1 MVRNKHEN
9 RLDYKLN
16 RFKFDG
22 RLYSQMAYTK
32 TKYLNTFF
40 KVEKKTHNTDIAL
53 KTRGHF
59 MTNMMDDIAHL
70 SQEIGPRPA
79 GTEEEQ
85 QAALYIADELQ
96 KSAGFS
102 TIVEDV
108 SCASNGNTVRAICFG
123 LAFVCALLPIV
134 FPVLSIP
141 CFIIGF
147 LAAALFACEV
157 FGKPILSRFLRS
169 GVSQNV
175 VAKYNPLS
183 ITNTNKRRKIILVT
197 HYDSARVATEYQGII
212 GRYLPIIHNVCAI
225 TLAVA
230 PIVLLIKM
238 VFFASETG
246 GFAIVLL
253 VLQII
258 CVVLLALPLASII
271 KRRFS
276 AYNDAAN
283 NDASGVAVLLDV
295 ARTVGNGL
303 ISKEEMEE
311 HAREAGVAIHGEDA
325 AYEAGVVPDG
335 VEVTYQARE
344 NRMTPEESLAAAKAA
359 IAAFT
364 GKPVADKV
372 PLSDISSKLVQHG
385 GLEDTAEEAAAAA
398 VHFAVEEED
407 SLRYKPSNIRTA
419 TPVTAPAPS
428 EKTTTVPSQIAAE
441 ENAEQPVETQESFVR
456 ETVEALQPGATGMG
470 SSYQKQVPSWARA
483 AQEKAHANKPD
494 LAREANVSRS
504 RFADAPAAH
513 MADAARQR
521 NAAPTIAERLA
532 EQNAVV
538 AAETGATQ
546 EAPIHEEPESE
557 LAKRVAALRQE
568 IDGAAAPLLK
578 KSPHEGEEDAAS
590 VKETVVREREVIAEE
605 PASVVSVASRAT
617 EGETSEDNFEEIDE
631 TFISEEPVI
640 IPVMEEDAP
649 SASSRKSSVKRKT
662 AAHRTHAKRNGIG
675 GFLNRASDMVSSA
688 ASKVTHRHE
697 DELDV
702 DQVDDGYYDEIE
714 VDGHTIAMSPIDVE
728 QFNEDK
734 PLSSSEED
742 FSNQASSQETMISSA
757 AFDEDAVYA
766 GKNTDTAQAEIDYEA
781 EPASPIMGM
790 EDMGTANTSVAQQ
803 NDDALQS
810 DRHVIVLPDVVAP
823 VGGSIESAKQRAPM
837 AVDDEKTMPQ
847 PALLSNMLP
856 RIGAD
861 QLQHQVEMEAS
872 EQRTLF
878 KTPGLELPDFNTNDF
893 ERIVVPPIDVVGSDT
908 INGSSNEDLDTTL
921 TDLYV
926 DEESFAPSSGSAG
939 NTGTFAD
946 VSTELSGEYTA
957 EDDYIE
963 DADDSVYEEGYTQT
977 GAFAGP
983 DYVEMPKSRVGRIFG
998 RFGKKKKA
1006 QDEQSVREWVDV
1018 DASYEA
1024 QSVGKERGS
1033 WESFRSDDDLDAEF
1047 IDVDYG
1053 EVNSNERGW
1062 NGGAFSL
1069 QSLRNHVSG
1078 TVQGQG
1084 VEVDDDLVNEE
1095 ASAGNQHPMKRSVPK
1110 DVKIAEEINNEMRL
1124 LRDFRHPDIDTEV
1137 WFVALGAEEALNS
1150 GMTAFLEEH
1159 QDELKGAIIVNLEG
1173 VGAGRFSFIDEE
1185 GQYRPNKVSSRIK
1198 RVLRQASEKSGVT
1211 FATNKLLSRNTS
1223 AHVAAQHGLQAV
1235 TLAGM
1240 SGNQTAFYGSA
1251 DDVLENIKPN
1261 VLEEN
1266 SKFVLELLKSM

>member
-1 MVRNKHEN
+1 
-9 RLDYKLN
+9 
-16 RFKFDG
+16 
-22 RLYSQMAYTK
+22 
-32 TKYLNTFF
+32 
-40 KVEKKTHNTDIAL
+40 
-53 KTRGHF
+53 

-123 LAFVCALLPIV
+123 LAFVCVLLPII

-141 CFIIGF
+141 CFIIGL
-147 LAAALFACEV
+147 LAAVLFACEV

-175 VAKYNPLS
+175 VAKYNPFS
-183 ITNTNKRRKIILVT
+183 ITSTNKRRKIILVT

-225 TLAVA
+225 TLVVA
-230 PIVLLIKM
+230 PLVLLIKT
-238 VFFASETG
+238 VFFASEAG

-258 CVVLLALPLASII
+258 CAVLLALPLASII
-271 KRRFS
+271 KTRFS

-283 NDASGVAVLLDV
+283 NDAAGVAVLLDV

-303 ISKEEMEE
+303 VSKEEMEE
-311 HAREAGVAIHGEDA
+311 RALEAGVEIHGEDA

-359 IAAFT
+359 IAALT

-398 VHFAVEEED
+398 VHFTAEEED
-407 SLRYKPSNIRTA
+407 SLRYKPSNVKAA
-419 TPVTAPAPS
+419 TPVSASEPS
-428 EKTTTVPSQIAAE
+428 EKITAAPSQTAAE
-441 ENAEQPVETQESFVR
+441 QNTEQPAEMQESFVR
-456 ETVEALQPGATGMG
+456 ESVEALQPGATGMG
-470 SSYQKQVPSWARA
+470 SSYQKQVPSWART

-532 EQNAVV
+532 EQNAAAAP
-538 AAETGATQ
+538 AAEAGAAQ
-546 EAPIHEEPESE
+546 EAPAYQEPESE

-578 KSPHEGEEDAAS
+578 KSQHEDAEGAAP
-590 VKETVVREREVIAEE
+590 VAETIVREREVVAEE
-605 PASVVSVASRAT
+605 PAPVVPVASRAT
-617 EGETSEDNFEEIDE
+617 EGEAPEGNFEEIDE
-631 TFISEEPVI
+631 TSVAEEPVI
-640 IPVMEEDAP
+640 IPVMEEEAP
-649 SASSRKSSVKRKT
+649 STSSRKSSVKRKT
-662 AAHRTHAKRNGIG
+662 ASHRAHTKRNGIG

-697 DELDV
+697 DEAEI
-702 DQVDDGYYDEIE
+702 DQYDDEYYDEVE
-714 VDGHTIAMSPIDVE
+714 AEGHTIAMSPIDVE
-728 QFNEDK
+728 QFNEEEAF
-734 PLSSSEED
+734 SASEEGV
-742 FSNQASSQETMISSA
+742 SNQVSLQETTISPA
-757 AFDEDAVYA
+757 LFDEDAIYA
-766 GKNTDTAQAEIDYEA
+766 EENVDTAEAEVDYESA
-781 EPASPIMGM
+781 PVSPIMGM
-790 EDMGTANTSVAQQ
+790 EDMGMASATVAQES
-803 NDDALQS
+803 DASQS

-823 VGGSIESAKQRAPM
+823 VGSSIESAKQRAPM

-861 QLQHQVEMEAS
+861 QPQRQAETQSS

-878 KTPGLELPDFNTNDF
+878 KTPGLELPDFNTSDF
-893 ERIVVPPIDVVGSDT
+893 ERVAVPPIDVVGSNAAT
-908 INGSSNEDLDTTL
+908 SSSDETLGTTL
-921 TDLYV
+921 TDLRV
-926 DEESFAPSSGSAG
+926 DEEAFAPSSGSAG

-946 VSTELSGEYTA
+946 VSTELSEEYVA
-957 EDDYIE
+957 DNDYIE

-998 RFGKKKKA
+998 RFGKKKKS

-1024 QSVGKERGS
+1024 QSVGRERGS

-1047 IDVDYG
+1047 VDVDYG
-1053 EVNSNERGW
+1053 EPNPNDRGW

-1078 TVQGQG
+1078 TAQGQD
-1084 VEVDDDLVNEE
+1084 VEADGDFVDEE
-1095 ASAGNQHPMKRSVPK
+1095 ASAGNQRPLKRSVPK
-1110 DVKIAEEINNEMRL
+1110 DVKITEEINNEMRL

-1150 GMTAFLEEH
+1150 GMKAFLEEH
-1159 QDELKGAIIVNLEG
+1159 QEELKGAIIVNLEG
-1173 VGAGRFSFIDEE
+1173 VGAGQFSFIDEE

-1198 RVLRQASEKSGVT
+1198 RVLRQASEKSGVS

-1240 SGNQTAFYGSA
+1240 TGNQTAFYGSI
-1251 DDVLENIKPN
+1251 DDVLDNIKPN

>member
-1 MVRNKHEN
+1 
-9 RLDYKLN
+9 
-16 RFKFDG
+16 
-22 RLYSQMAYTK
+22 
-32 TKYLNTFF
+32 
-40 KVEKKTHNTDIAL
+40 
-53 KTRGHF
+53 

-123 LAFVCALLPIV
+123 LAFVCVLLPII

-141 CFIIGF
+141 CFIIGL
-147 LAAALFACEV
+147 LAAVLFACEV

-175 VAKYNPLS
+175 VAEYNPLS
-183 ITNTNKRRKIILVT
+183 ITSTNKRRKIILVT

-225 TLAVA
+225 TLVVA
-230 PIVLLIKM
+230 PLVLLIKT
-238 VFFASETG
+238 VFFASEAG

-258 CVVLLALPLASII
+258 CAVLLALPLASII
-271 KRRFS
+271 KTRFS

-283 NDASGVAVLLDV
+283 NDAAGVAVLLDV

-303 ISKEEMEE
+303 VSNEEMEE
-311 HAREAGVAIHGEDA
+311 HAREAGVEIHGEDA

-359 IAAFT
+359 IAALT

-398 VHFAVEEED
+398 VHFTAEEED
-407 SLRYKPSNIRTA
+407 SLRYKPSNVKAAI
-419 TPVTAPAPS
+419 PVSASEPS
-428 EKTTTVPSQIAAE
+428 EKITAAPSQTAAE
-441 ENAEQPVETQESFVR
+441 QNTEQPTEMQESFVR
-456 ETVEALQPGATGMG
+456 ESVEALQPGATGMG

-532 EQNAVV
+532 EQNAAAAP
-538 AAETGATQ
+538 AAEAGAAQ
-546 EAPIHEEPESE
+546 EAPAYQEPESE

-578 KSPHEGEEDAAS
+578 KSQHEDAEGAAP
-590 VKETVVREREVIAEE
+590 VAETIVREREVVAEE
-605 PASVVSVASRAT
+605 PAPVVPVASRAT
-617 EGETSEDNFEEIDE
+617 EGEAPEGNFEEIDE
-631 TFISEEPVI
+631 TSVTEEPVI

-649 SASSRKSSVKRKT
+649 AAASRKSSVKRKT
-662 AAHRTHAKRNGIG
+662 ASHRAHTKRNGIG

-688 ASKVTHRHE
+688 ASKVAHRHE
-697 DELDV
+697 DEAEI
-702 DQVDDGYYDEIE
+702 DQYDDEYYDEVE
-714 VDGHTIAMSPIDVE
+714 AEGHTIAMSPIDVE
-728 QFNEDK
+728 QFNEEET
-734 PLSSSEED
+734 LSASEEGV
-742 FSNQASSQETMISSA
+742 SNQVSLQETTVSPA
-757 AFDEDAVYA
+757 LFDEDAIYA
-766 GKNTDTAQAEIDYEA
+766 EENVDAAQAEIDYETA
-781 EPASPIMGM
+781 PVSPIMGM
-790 EDMGTANTSVAQQ
+790 EDMGMASATVAQES
-803 NDDALQS
+803 DASQS

-837 AVDDEKTMPQ
+837 AADDEKTMPQ

-861 QLQHQVEMEAS
+861 QPQRQAEAQAS

-878 KTPGLELPDFNTNDF
+878 KTPGLELPDFNTSDF
-893 ERIVVPPIDVVGSDT
+893 ERVAVPPIDVVGSNAAT
-908 INGSSNEDLDTTL
+908 SSSNEALGSTL
-921 TDLYV
+921 TDLRV
-926 DEESFAPSSGSAG
+926 DEEAFAPSSGSAG

-946 VSTELSGEYTA
+946 VSTELSEEYVA
-957 EDDYIE
+957 DNDYIE

-998 RFGKKKKA
+998 RFGKKKKS

-1024 QSVGKERGS
+1024 QSVGRERGS

-1047 IDVDYG
+1047 VDVDYG
-1053 EVNSNERGW
+1053 EPNPNDRGW
-1062 NGGAFSL
+1062 SGGAFSL

-1078 TVQGQG
+1078 TAQGQD
-1084 VEVDDDLVNEE
+1084 VEADDDFVDEE
-1095 ASAGNQHPMKRSVPK
+1095 ASAGNQRPLKRSVPK
-1110 DVKIAEEINNEMRL
+1110 DVKITEEINNEMRL

-1150 GMTAFLEEH
+1150 GMKAFLEEH
-1159 QDELKGAIIVNLEG
+1159 QEELKGAIIVNLEG
-1173 VGAGRFSFIDEE
+1173 VGAGQFSFIDEE

-1198 RVLRQASEKSGVT
+1198 RVLRQASEKSGVS

-1240 SGNQTAFYGSA
+1240 TGNQTAFYGSI
-1251 DDVLENIKPN
+1251 DDVLDNIKPN

>member
-1 MVRNKHEN
+1 
-9 RLDYKLN
+9 
-16 RFKFDG
+16 
-22 RLYSQMAYTK
+22 
-32 TKYLNTFF
+32 
-40 KVEKKTHNTDIAL
+40 
-53 KTRGHF
+53 

-123 LAFVCALLPIV
+123 LAFVCVLLPII

-141 CFIIGF
+141 CFIIGL
-147 LAAALFACEV
+147 LAAVLFACEV

-183 ITNTNKRRKIILVT
+183 ITSTNKRRKIILVT

-225 TLAVA
+225 TLVVA
-230 PIVLLIKM
+230 PLVLLIKT
-238 VFFASETG
+238 VFFASEAG

-258 CVVLLALPLASII
+258 CAVLLALPLASII
-271 KRRFS
+271 KTRFS

-283 NDASGVAVLLDV
+283 NDAAGVAVLLDV

-303 ISKEEMEE
+303 VSNEEMEE
-311 HAREAGVAIHGEDA
+311 HAREAGVEIHGEDA

-359 IAAFT
+359 IAALT

-407 SLRYKPSNIRTA
+407 SLRYKPSNVKTA
-419 TPVTAPAPS
+419 ASASAPASS
-428 EKTTTVPSQIAAE
+428 EKTAAAPSQIVSE
-441 ENAEQPVETQESFVR
+441 QNTEQPAEAQESFVR
-456 ETVEALQPGATGMG
+456 ESVEALQPGATGMG

-532 EQNAVV
+532 LAEQNAAAAP
-538 AAETGATQ
+538 AAEAGAAQ
-546 EAPIHEEPESE
+546 EASAYQEPESE

-578 KSPHEGEEDAAS
+578 KSQHEDAEGAAP
-590 VKETVVREREVIAEE
+590 VAETIVREREVVAEE
-605 PASVVSVASRAT
+605 PAPVVPVASRAT
-617 EGETSEDNFEEIDE
+617 EGEAPEGNFEEIDE
-631 TFISEEPVI
+631 TSVAEEPVI
-640 IPVMEEDAP
+640 IPVMEEEAP
-649 SASSRKSSVKRKT
+649 STSSRKSSVKRKT
-662 AAHRTHAKRNGIG
+662 ASHRAHTKRNGIG

-697 DELDV
+697 DEAEI
-702 DQVDDGYYDEIE
+702 DQYDDEYYDEVE
-714 VDGHTIAMSPIDVE
+714 AEGHTIAMSPIDVE
-728 QFNEDK
+728 QFNEEEAF
-734 PLSSSEED
+734 SASEEGV
-742 FSNQASSQETMISSA
+742 SNQVSLQETTISPA
-757 AFDEDAVYA
+757 LFDEDAIYA
-766 GKNTDTAQAEIDYEA
+766 EENVDTAEAEVDYESA
-781 EPASPIMGM
+781 PVSPIMGM
-790 EDMGTANTSVAQQ
+790 EDMGMASATVAQES
-803 NDDALQS
+803 DASQS

-861 QLQHQVEMEAS
+861 QPQRQAEAQAS

-878 KTPGLELPDFNTNDF
+878 KTPGLELPDFNTSDF
-893 ERIVVPPIDVVGSDT
+893 ERVAVPPIDVVGSNAAT
-908 INGSSNEDLDTTL
+908 SSSDETLGTTL
-921 TDLYV
+921 TDLRV
-926 DEESFAPSSGSAG
+926 DEEAFAPSSGSAG

-946 VSTELSGEYTA
+946 VSTELSEEYIA

-998 RFGKKKKA
+998 RFGKKKKS

-1024 QSVGKERGS
+1024 QSVGRERGS

-1047 IDVDYG
+1047 VDVDYG
-1053 EVNSNERGW
+1053 EPNPNDRGW

-1078 TVQGQG
+1078 TAQGQD
-1084 VEVDDDLVNEE
+1084 VEADDDFVDEE
-1095 ASAGNQHPMKRSVPK
+1095 ASAGNQRPLKRSVPK
-1110 DVKIAEEINNEMRL
+1110 DVKITEEINNEMRL

-1150 GMTAFLEEH
+1150 GMKAFLEEH
-1159 QDELKGAIIVNLEG
+1159 QEELKGAIIVNLEG
-1173 VGAGRFSFIDEE
+1173 VGAGQFSFIDEE

-1198 RVLRQASEKSGVT
+1198 RVLRQASEKSGVS

-1240 SGNQTAFYGSA
+1240 TGNQTAFYGSI
-1251 DDVLENIKPN
+1251 DDVLDNIKPN

>member
-1 MVRNKHEN
+1 
-9 RLDYKLN
+9 
-16 RFKFDG
+16 
-22 RLYSQMAYTK
+22 
-32 TKYLNTFF
+32 
-40 KVEKKTHNTDIAL
+40 
-53 KTRGHF
+53 

-108 SCASNGNTVRAICFG
+108 SCASNGNTVRLICFG
-123 LAFVCALLPIV
+123 LAFVCALLPIIL
-134 FPVLSIP
+134 PVLSIP
-141 CFIIGF
+141 CFIIGL

-183 ITNTNKRRKIILVT
+183 ITSTNKRRKIILVT

-225 TLAVA
+225 ALAVA
-230 PIVLLIKM
+230 PLVLLIKT
-238 VFFASETG
+238 VFFASEAG

-271 KRRFS
+271 KTRFS

-283 NDASGVAVLLDV
+283 NDAAGVAVLLDV

-303 ISKEEMEE
+303 VSNEEMEQ
-311 HAREAGVAIHGEDA
+311 HAREAGVEIHGEDA

-359 IAAFT
+359 IAALT

-398 VHFAVEEED
+398 VHFTAEEED
-407 SLRYKPSNIRTA
+407 SLRYKPSNVKTA
-419 TPVTAPAPS
+419 ASASAPAS
-428 EKTTTVPSQIAAE
+428 LEKTAAAPSQIVSE
-441 ENAEQPVETQESFVR
+441 QNTEQPAEAQESFVR
-456 ETVEALQPGATGMG
+456 ESVEALQPGATGMG

-532 EQNAVV
+532 EQNAAAAP
-538 AAETGATQ
+538 AAEDGAVQ
-546 EAPIHEEPESE
+546 EAPAYQEPESE

-578 KSPHEGEEDAAS
+578 KSQHEDAEGAAP
-590 VKETVVREREVIAEE
+590 VEKTIVREREVVAEGLA
-605 PASVVSVASRAT
+605 PVVPVASRAT
-617 EGETSEDNFEEIDE
+617 EGEAPEGNFEEIDE
-631 TFISEEPVI
+631 TSVAEEPVI
-640 IPVMEEDAP
+640 IPVMEEEAP
-649 SASSRKSSVKRKT
+649 STSSRKSSVKRKT
-662 AAHRTHAKRNGIG
+662 ASHRAHTKRNGIG

-688 ASKVTHRHE
+688 ASKVAHRHE
-697 DELDV
+697 DEAEI
-702 DQVDDGYYDEIE
+702 DQFDDEYYDEVE
-714 VDGHTIAMSPIDVE
+714 ADGHTIAMSPIDVE
-728 QFNEDK
+728 QFNEEEVF
-734 PLSSSEED
+734 SASEEGVQD
-742 FSNQASSQETMISSA
+742 QASLQETTVSPA
-757 AFDEDAVYA
+757 LFDEDAIYA
-766 GKNTDTAQAEIDYEA
+766 DENVDTAEAEVDYETA
-781 EPASPIMGM
+781 PVSPIMGM
-790 EDMGTANTSVAQQ
+790 EDMGMASATVAQES
-803 NDDALQS
+803 DASQS

-861 QLQHQVEMEAS
+861 QPQRQAETQSS

-878 KTPGLELPDFNTNDF
+878 KTPGLELPDFNTSDF
-893 ERIVVPPIDVVGSDT
+893 ERVAVPPIDVVGSDSSAS
-908 INGSSNEDLDTTL
+908 SSNEALGSTL
-921 TDLYV
+921 TDLRV
-926 DEESFAPSSGSAG
+926 DEEAFAPSSGSAG

-946 VSTELSGEYTA
+946 VSTELSEEYVA
-957 EDDYIE
+957 DNDYIE

-998 RFGKKKKA
+998 RFGKKKKS

-1024 QSVGKERGS
+1024 QSVGRERGS

-1047 IDVDYG
+1047 VDVDYG
-1053 EVNSNERGW
+1053 EPNPNDRGW

-1078 TVQGQG
+1078 TAQGQD
-1084 VEVDDDLVNEE
+1084 VEADDDFVDEE
-1095 ASAGNQHPMKRSVPK
+1095 ASAGNQRPLKRSVPK
-1110 DVKIAEEINNEMRL
+1110 DVKITEEINNEMRL

-1150 GMTAFLEEH
+1150 GMKAFLEEH
-1159 QDELKGAIIVNLEG
+1159 QEELKGAIIVNLEG
-1173 VGAGRFSFIDEE
+1173 VGAGQFSFIDEE

-1198 RVLRQASEKSGVT
+1198 RVLRQASEKSGVS

-1240 SGNQTAFYGSA
+1240 TGNQTAFYGSI
-1251 DDVLENIKPN
+1251 DDVLDNIKPN

>member
-1 MVRNKHEN
+1 
-9 RLDYKLN
+9 
-16 RFKFDG
+16 
-22 RLYSQMAYTK
+22 
-32 TKYLNTFF
+32 
-40 KVEKKTHNTDIAL
+40 
-53 KTRGHF
+53 

-108 SCASNGNTVRAICFG
+108 SCASNGNPVRAICFG
-123 LAFVCALLPIV
+123 LAFVCVLLPII

-141 CFIIGF
+141 CFIIGL
-147 LAAALFACEV
+147 LAAVLFACEV

-183 ITNTNKRRKIILVT
+183 ITSTNKRRKIILVT

-225 TLAVA
+225 TLVVA
-230 PIVLLIKM
+230 PLVLLIKT
-238 VFFASETG
+238 VFFASEAG

-258 CVVLLALPLASII
+258 CAVLLALPLASII
-271 KRRFS
+271 KTRFS

-283 NDASGVAVLLDV
+283 NDAAGVAVLLDV

-303 ISKEEMEE
+303 VSNEEMEE
-311 HAREAGVAIHGEDA
+311 HAREAGVEIHGEDA

-359 IAAFT
+359 IAALT

-407 SLRYKPSNIRTA
+407 SLRYKPSNVKTA
-419 TPVTAPAPS
+419 ASASAPASS
-428 EKTTTVPSQIAAE
+428 EKTAAAPSQIVSE
-441 ENAEQPVETQESFVR
+441 QNTEQPAEAQESFVR
-456 ETVEALQPGATGMG
+456 ESVEALQPGATGMG

-532 EQNAVV
+532 LAEQNAAAAP
-538 AAETGATQ
+538 AAEAGAAQ
-546 EAPIHEEPESE
+546 EASAYQEPESE

-578 KSPHEGEEDAAS
+578 KSQHEDAEGAAP
-590 VKETVVREREVIAEE
+590 VAETIVREREVVAEE
-605 PASVVSVASRAT
+605 PAPVVPVASRAT
-617 EGETSEDNFEEIDE
+617 EGEAPEGNFEEIDE
-631 TFISEEPVI
+631 TSVAEEPVI
-640 IPVMEEDAP
+640 IPVMEEEAP
-649 SASSRKSSVKRKT
+649 STSSRKSSVKRKT
-662 AAHRTHAKRNGIG
+662 ASHRAHTKRNGIG

-697 DELDV
+697 DEAEI
-702 DQVDDGYYDEIE
+702 DQYDDEYYDEVE
-714 VDGHTIAMSPIDVE
+714 AEGHTIAMSPIDVE
-728 QFNEDK
+728 QFNEEEAF
-734 PLSSSEED
+734 SASEEGV
-742 FSNQASSQETMISSA
+742 SNQVSLQETTISPA
-757 AFDEDAVYA
+757 LFDEDAIYA
-766 GKNTDTAQAEIDYEA
+766 EENVDTAEAEVDYESA
-781 EPASPIMGM
+781 PVSPIMGM
-790 EDMGTANTSVAQQ
+790 EDMGMASATVAQES
-803 NDDALQS
+803 DASQS

-861 QLQHQVEMEAS
+861 QPQRQAEAQAS

-878 KTPGLELPDFNTNDF
+878 KTPGLELPDFNTSDF
-893 ERIVVPPIDVVGSDT
+893 ERVAVPPIDVVGSNAAT
-908 INGSSNEDLDTTL
+908 SSSDETLGTTL
-921 TDLYV
+921 TDLRV
-926 DEESFAPSSGSAG
+926 DEEAFAPSSGSAG

-946 VSTELSGEYTA
+946 VSTELSEEYIA

-998 RFGKKKKA
+998 RFGKKKKS

-1024 QSVGKERGS
+1024 QSVGRERGS

-1047 IDVDYG
+1047 VDVDYG
-1053 EVNSNERGW
+1053 EPNPNDRGW

-1078 TVQGQG
+1078 TAQGQD
-1084 VEVDDDLVNEE
+1084 VEADDDFVDEE
-1095 ASAGNQHPMKRSVPK
+1095 ASAGNQRPLKRSVPK
-1110 DVKIAEEINNEMRL
+1110 DVKITEEINNEMRL

-1150 GMTAFLEEH
+1150 GMKAFLEEH
-1159 QDELKGAIIVNLEG
+1159 QEELKGAIIVNLEG
-1173 VGAGRFSFIDEE
+1173 VGAGQFSFIDEE

-1198 RVLRQASEKSGVT
+1198 RVLRQASEKSGVS

-1240 SGNQTAFYGSA
+1240 TGNQTAFYGSI
-1251 DDVLENIKPN
+1251 DDVLDNIKPN

>member
-1 MVRNKHEN
+1 
-9 RLDYKLN
+9 
-16 RFKFDG
+16 
-22 RLYSQMAYTK
+22 
-32 TKYLNTFF
+32 
-40 KVEKKTHNTDIAL
+40 
-53 KTRGHF
+53 

-123 LAFVCALLPIV
+123 LAFVCALLPII

-141 CFIIGF
+141 CFIIGL

-157 FGKPILSRFLRS
+157 FGKPVLSRFLRS

-230 PIVLLIKM
+230 PLVLLIKT
-238 VFFASETG
+238 VFFASEAG

-271 KRRFS
+271 KTRFS

-283 NDASGVAVLLDV
+283 NDAAGVAVLLDV

-303 ISKEEMEE
+303 VSNEEMEQ
-311 HAREAGVAIHGEDA
+311 HAREAGVEIHGEDA

-359 IAAFT
+359 IAALT

-398 VHFAVEEED
+398 VHFTAEEED
-407 SLRYKPSNIRTA
+407 SLRYTPGNAKAA
-419 TPVTAPAPS
+419 TPVSTSESS
-428 EKTTTVPSQIAAE
+428 EKTAATPSQTAVEQNTEQLAE
-441 ENAEQPVETQESFVR
+441 MQESFVR
-456 ETVEALQPGATGMG
+456 ESVEALQPGATGMG

-532 EQNAVV
+532 EQNAATATV
-538 AAETGATQ
+538 AEAGAAQAGAAQ
-546 EAPIHEEPESE
+546 EAPAYQEPESE

-578 KSPHEGEEDAAS
+578 KSQHEDAEGAAP
-590 VKETVVREREVIAEE
+590 VEKTIVREREVVAEE
-605 PASVVSVASRAT
+605 PAPVVSVASRVT
-617 EGETSEDNFEEIDE
+617 EGEVPEGNFEEIDE
-631 TFISEEPVI
+631 TFVTEEPVI
-640 IPVMEEDAP
+640 IPVMEEEAP

-662 AAHRTHAKRNGIG
+662 ASHRAHTKRNGIG

-697 DELDV
+697 DEAEI
-702 DQVDDGYYDEIE
+702 DQFDDEYYDEVE
-714 VDGHTIAMSPIDVE
+714 AEGHTIAMSPIDVE
-728 QFNEDK
+728 QFNEEETF
-734 PLSSSEED
+734 SASEEGI
-742 FSNQASSQETMISSA
+742 SSQVSLQETTVSPA
-757 AFDEDAVYA
+757 LFDEDAVYA
-766 GKNTDTAQAEIDYEA
+766 EENVDTAEAEIDYETA
-781 EPASPIMGM
+781 PVSPIMGM
-790 EDMGTANTSVAQQ
+790 EGMGTASTSVAQES
-803 NDDALQS
+803 NDASQS

-861 QLQHQVEMEAS
+861 QPQRQAEAQAS

-878 KTPGLELPDFNTNDF
+878 KTPGLELPDFNTSDF
-893 ERIVVPPIDVVGSDT
+893 ERITVPPIDVIGSNAAT
-908 INGSSNEDLDTTL
+908 SSSNETLGTTL

-926 DEESFAPSSGSAG
+926 DEESFVPSSGSAG

-946 VSTELSGEYTA
+946 VSTELSEEYIA

-998 RFGKKKKA
+998 RFGKKKKS
-1006 QDEQSVREWVDV
+1006 QDEQSVREWVNV

-1024 QSVGKERGS
+1024 QSVGRERGS

-1053 EVNSNERGW
+1053 EPNPNDRGW

-1078 TVQGQG
+1078 TAQGQD
-1084 VEVDDDLVNEE
+1084 VEADGDFVDEE
-1095 ASAGNQHPMKRSVPK
+1095 ASAGNQRPLKRSVPK
-1110 DVKIAEEINNEMRL
+1110 DVKITEEINNEMRL

-1150 GMTAFLEEH
+1150 GMTAFLEEY
-1159 QDELKGAIIVNLEG
+1159 QEELKGAIIVNLEG
-1173 VGAGRFSFIDEE
+1173 VGAGQFSFIEEE

-1198 RVLRQASEKSGVT
+1198 RVLRQASEKSGVS
-1211 FATNKLLSRNTS
+1211 FVTNKLLSRNTS

-1240 SGNQTAFYGSA
+1240 SGNQTAFYGSI
-1251 DDVLENIKPN
+1251 DDVLENIKPS

>member
-1 MVRNKHEN
+1 
-9 RLDYKLN
+9 
-16 RFKFDG
+16 
-22 RLYSQMAYTK
+22 
-32 TKYLNTFF
+32 
-40 KVEKKTHNTDIAL
+40 
-53 KTRGHF
+53 

-123 LAFVCALLPIV
+123 LAFVCALLPII

-141 CFIIGF
+141 CFIIGL

-157 FGKPILSRFLRS
+157 FGKPVLSRFLRS
-169 GVSQNV
+169 DVSQNV

-230 PIVLLIKM
+230 PLVLLIKTA
-238 VFFASETG
+238 FFASEAG

-271 KRRFS
+271 KTRFS

-283 NDASGVAVLLDV
+283 NDAAGVAVLLDV

-303 ISKEEMEE
+303 VSNEEMEQ
-311 HAREAGVAIHGEDA
+311 HAREAGVEIHGEDA

-359 IAAFT
+359 IAALT

-398 VHFAVEEED
+398 VHFTAEEED
-407 SLRYKPSNIRTA
+407 SLRYTPGNAKAA
-419 TPVTAPAPS
+419 TPVSTSESS
-428 EKTTTVPSQIAAE
+428 EKTAATPSQTAVE
-441 ENAEQPVETQESFVR
+441 QNTEQPAEMQESFVR
-456 ETVEALQPGATGMG
+456 ESVEALQPGATGMG

-532 EQNAVV
+532 EQNAATATV
-538 AAETGATQ
+538 AEAGAAQAGAAQ
-546 EAPIHEEPESE
+546 EAPAYQEPESE

-578 KSPHEGEEDAAS
+578 KSQHEDAEGAAP
-590 VKETVVREREVIAEE
+590 VEKTIVREREVVAEE
-605 PASVVSVASRAT
+605 PAPVVSVASRVT
-617 EGETSEDNFEEIDE
+617 EGEVPEGNFEEIDE
-631 TFISEEPVI
+631 TFVTEEPVI
-640 IPVMEEDAP
+640 IPVMEEEAP

-662 AAHRTHAKRNGIG
+662 ASHRAHTKRNGIG

-697 DELDV
+697 DE
-702 DQVDDGYYDEIE
+702 
-714 VDGHTIAMSPIDVE
+714 
-728 QFNEDK
+728 
-734 PLSSSEED
+734 
-742 FSNQASSQETMISSA
+742 
-757 AFDEDAVYA
+757 
-766 GKNTDTAQAEIDYEA
+766 AEIDYETA
-781 EPASPIMGM
+781 PVSPIMGM
-790 EDMGTANTSVAQQ
+790 EGMGTASTSVAQES
-803 NDDALQS
+803 NDASQS

-861 QLQHQVEMEAS
+861 QPQRQAEAQAS

-878 KTPGLELPDFNTNDF
+878 KTPGLELPDFNTSDF
-893 ERIVVPPIDVVGSDT
+893 ERITVPPIDVIGSNAAT
-908 INGSSNEDLDTTL
+908 SSSNETLGTTL

-926 DEESFAPSSGSAG
+926 DEESFVPSSGSAG

-946 VSTELSGEYTA
+946 VSTELSEEYIA

-998 RFGKKKKA
+998 RFGKKKKS
-1006 QDEQSVREWVDV
+1006 QDEQSVREWVNV

-1024 QSVGKERGS
+1024 QSVGRERGS

-1053 EVNSNERGW
+1053 EPNPNDRGW

-1078 TVQGQG
+1078 TAQGQD
-1084 VEVDDDLVNEE
+1084 VEADGDFVDEE
-1095 ASAGNQHPMKRSVPK
+1095 ASAGNQRPLKRSVPK
-1110 DVKIAEEINNEMRL
+1110 DVKITEEINNEMRL

-1159 QDELKGAIIVNLEG
+1159 QEELKGAIIVNLEG
-1173 VGAGRFSFIDEE
+1173 VGAGQFSFIEEE

-1198 RVLRQASEKSGVT
+1198 RVLRQASEKSGVS
-1211 FATNKLLSRNTS
+1211 FVTNKLLSRNTS

-1240 SGNQTAFYGSA
+1240 SGNQTAFYGSI
-1251 DDVLENIKPN
+1251 DDVLENIKPS

>member
-1 MVRNKHEN
+1 
-9 RLDYKLN
+9 
-16 RFKFDG
+16 
-22 RLYSQMAYTK
+22 
-32 TKYLNTFF
+32 
-40 KVEKKTHNTDIAL
+40 
-53 KTRGHF
+53 

-123 LAFVCALLPIV
+123 LAFVCVLLPII

-141 CFIIGF
+141 CFIIGL
-147 LAAALFACEV
+147 LAAVLFACEV

-183 ITNTNKRRKIILVT
+183 ITSTNKRRKIILVT

-225 TLAVA
+225 TLVVA
-230 PIVLLIKM
+230 PLVLLIKT
-238 VFFASETG
+238 VFFASEAG

-258 CVVLLALPLASII
+258 CAVLLALPLASII
-271 KRRFS
+271 KTRFS

-283 NDASGVAVLLDV
+283 NDAAGVAVLLDV

-303 ISKEEMEE
+303 VSNEEMEE
-311 HAREAGVAIHGEDA
+311 HAREAGVEIHGEDA

-359 IAAFT
+359 IAALT

-398 VHFAVEEED
+398 VHFTAEEED
-407 SLRYKPSNIRTA
+407 SLRYKPSNVKAA
-419 TPVTAPAPS
+419 TPVSASEHSEKITAAPS
-428 EKTTTVPSQIAAE
+428 QTAAE
-441 ENAEQPVETQESFVR
+441 QNTEQPAEMQESFVR
-456 ETVEALQPGATGMG
+456 ESVEALQPGATGMG

-532 EQNAVV
+532 EQNAAAAP
-538 AAETGATQ
+538 AAEAGAAQ
-546 EAPIHEEPESE
+546 EAPAYQEPESE

-578 KSPHEGEEDAAS
+578 KSQHEDAEGAAP
-590 VKETVVREREVIAEE
+590 VAETIVREREVVAEE
-605 PASVVSVASRAT
+605 PAPVVPVASRAT
-617 EGETSEDNFEEIDE
+617 EAETSADNFEEIDE
-631 TFISEEPVI
+631 AFISEEPVI

-649 SASSRKSSVKRKT
+649 AASSRKSSVKRKT
-662 AAHRTHAKRNGIG
+662 ASHRAHTKRNGIG

-697 DELDV
+697 DEAEI
-702 DQVDDGYYDEIE
+702 DQYDDEYYDEVE
-714 VDGHTIAMSPIDVE
+714 AEGHTIAMSPIDVE
-728 QFNEDK
+728 QFNEEET
-734 PLSSSEED
+734 LSASEEGV
-742 FSNQASSQETMISSA
+742 SNQVSLQETTVSPA
-757 AFDEDAVYA
+757 LFDEDVIYA
-766 GKNTDTAQAEIDYEA
+766 EENVDTAEAEVDYETA
-781 EPASPIMGM
+781 PVSPIMGM
-790 EDMGTANTSVAQQ
+790 EDMGTASTPVAQES
-803 NDDALQS
+803 DDASQS

-823 VGGSIESAKQRAPM
+823 VEGSIESAKQRAPM

-861 QLQHQVEMEAS
+861 QPQRQAETQSS

-878 KTPGLELPDFNTNDF
+878 KTPGLELPDFNTSDF
-893 ERIVVPPIDVVGSDT
+893 ERVAVPPIDVVGSDSSAS
-908 INGSSNEDLDTTL
+908 SSNEALGSTL
-921 TDLYV
+921 TDLRV
-926 DEESFAPSSGSAG
+926 DEEAFAPSSGSAG

-946 VSTELSGEYTA
+946 VSTELSEEYVA
-957 EDDYIE
+957 DNDYIE

-998 RFGKKKKA
+998 RFGKKKKS

-1024 QSVGKERGS
+1024 QSVGRERGS

-1047 IDVDYG
+1047 VDVDYG
-1053 EVNSNERGW
+1053 EPNPNDRGW

-1078 TVQGQG
+1078 TAQGQD
-1084 VEVDDDLVNEE
+1084 VEADGDFVDED
-1095 ASAGNQHPMKRSVPK
+1095 ASAGNQRPLKRSVPK
-1110 DVKIAEEINNEMRL
+1110 DVKITEEINNEMRL

-1150 GMTAFLEEH
+1150 GMKAFLEEH
-1159 QDELKGAIIVNLEG
+1159 QEELKGAIIVNLEG
-1173 VGAGRFSFIDEE
+1173 VGAGQFSFIDEE

-1198 RVLRQASEKSGVT
+1198 RVLRQASEKSGVS

-1240 SGNQTAFYGSA
+1240 TGNQTAFYGSI
-1251 DDVLENIKPN
+1251 DDVLDNIKPN

-1266 SKFVLELLKSM
+1266 SKFVLELLKSMKQMPK

>member
-1 MVRNKHEN
+1 
-9 RLDYKLN
+9 
-16 RFKFDG
+16 
-22 RLYSQMAYTK
+22 
-32 TKYLNTFF
+32 
-40 KVEKKTHNTDIAL
+40 
-53 KTRGHF
+53 

-108 SCASNGNTVRAICFG
+108 SCASNGNTVRLICFG
-123 LAFVCALLPIV
+123 LAFVCALLPIIL
-134 FPVLSIP
+134 PVLAIP
-141 CFIIGF
+141 CFIIGL
-147 LAAALFACEV
+147 LAAVLFACEV
-157 FGKPILSRFLRS
+157 FGKPVLSRFLRG

-183 ITNTNKRRKIILVT
+183 ITSTNKRRKIILVT
-197 HYDSARVATEYQGII
+197 HYDSARVAMEYQGII

-230 PIVLLIKM
+230 PLVLLVKT
-238 VFFASETG
+238 VFFASEAG

-258 CVVLLALPLASII
+258 CVVILALPLASII
-271 KRRFS
+271 KMRFS

-283 NDASGVAVLLDV
+283 NDAAGVAVLLDV

-303 ISKEEMEE
+303 VSKEEMEE
-311 HAREAGVAIHGEDA
+311 RAREAGVEIHGEDA

-359 IAAFT
+359 IAALT

-398 VHFAVEEED
+398 VHFEVEEED
-407 SLRYKPSNIRTA
+407 SPRYKPSNIKTA
-419 TPVTAPAPS
+419 TPVSASS
-428 EKTTTVPSQIAAE
+428 EKTAAASSQAV
-441 ENAEQPVETQESFVR
+441 AEQSTEQPTETQESFVR
-456 ETVEALQPGATGMG
+456 ESVEALQPGATGMG
-470 SSYQKQVPSWARA
+470 SSYQKQVPSWART

-513 MADAARQR
+513 IVDAARQR

-532 EQNAVV
+532 EQNAATAT
-538 AAETGATQ
+538 AAETGVSQ
-546 EAPIHEEPESE
+546 EAPTHQEPESK

-578 KSPHEGEEDAAS
+578 KSQHEGEEGAAS
-590 VKETVVREREVIAEE
+590 VEETIVREREAIAEE
-605 PASVVSVASRAT
+605 SAPVVSVASRAT
-617 EGETSEDNFEEIDE
+617 VSETPEDSFEEIDE
-631 TFISEEPVI
+631 TIVSDEPVI
-640 IPVMEEDAP
+640 IPVMEEET
-649 SASSRKSSVKRKT
+649 STTSSRKSSVKRKT
-662 AAHRTHAKRNGIG
+662 AAHRAHTKRNGIG

-697 DELDV
+697 DESEI
-702 DQVDDGYYDEIE
+702 DQFDGEYYDEAE
-714 VDGHTIAMSPIDVE
+714 AEGHTIAMSPIDVE
-728 QFNEDK
+728 QFNEEETF
-734 PLSSSEED
+734 SASEEGV
-742 FSNQASSQETMISSA
+742 SNQVSLQETTVSPA
-757 AFDEDAVYA
+757 VFDEDAIYA
-766 GKNTDTAQAEIDYEA
+766 DANTDTASAEIDYETV
-781 EPASPIMGM
+781 PVSPIMGM
-790 EDMGTANTSVAQQ
+790 EDMGTANTSVAQER
-803 NDDALQS
+803 DDASQS

-861 QLQHQVEMEAS
+861 QPQQQAEMQVS

-893 ERIVVPPIDVVGSDT
+893 ERIVVPPIDTVGSDAT
-908 INGSSNEDLDTTL
+908 TSSSNEALGTTL

-926 DEESFAPSSGSAG
+926 DEEAFAPSSGSAG

-946 VSTELSGEYTA
+946 VSTELSEEYIA

-998 RFGKKKKA
+998 RFGKKKKS

-1024 QSVGKERGS
+1024 QSVGRERGS

-1053 EVNSNERGW
+1053 ESNSNDRGW

-1078 TVQGQG
+1078 TAQGQE
-1084 VEVDDDLVNEE
+1084 VEVSSDFMEEE
-1095 ASAGNQHPMKRSVPK
+1095 ASAGNQRPLKRSVPK
-1110 DVKIAEEINNEMRL
+1110 DVKITEEINNEMRL

-1159 QDELKGAIIVNLEG
+1159 QEELKGAIIVNLEG
-1173 VGAGRFSFIDEE
+1173 VGAGQFSFIDEE

-1198 RVLRQASEKSGVT
+1198 RVLRQASEKSGVS

-1240 SGNQTAFYGSA
+1240 NGNQTAFYGSI

>member
-1 MVRNKHEN
+1 
-9 RLDYKLN
+9 
-16 RFKFDG
+16 
-22 RLYSQMAYTK
+22 
-32 TKYLNTFF
+32 
-40 KVEKKTHNTDIAL
+40 
-53 KTRGHF
+53 

-102 TIVEDV
+102 TVVEDV
-108 SCASNGNTVRAICFG
+108 SCASNGSTVRAICFG
-123 LAFVCALLPIV
+123 LAFVCALLPII
-134 FPVLSIP
+134 FSVLSIP
-141 CFIIGF
+141 CFIIGL
-147 LAAALFACEV
+147 LAAVLFACEV

-197 HYDSARVATEYQGII
+197 HYDSARVASEYQGII

-238 VFFASETG
+238 VLFASETG

-258 CVVLLALPLASII
+258 CVVILALPLVSII
-271 KRRFS
+271 KTRFS

-303 ISKEEMEE
+303 VSKEEMEE
-311 HAREAGVAIHGEDA
+311 HAREAGVEIHGEDA

-398 VHFAVEEED
+398 VHFAVEED
-407 SLRYKPSNIRTA
+407 SLRYKPSNAKAT
-419 TPVTAPAPS
+419 TPVSAPVSSEKPTAPTQVTAS
-428 EKTTTVPSQIAAE
+428 ENV
-441 ENAEQPVETQESFVR
+441 EQPAETQESFVR

-532 EQNAVV
+532 EQNAATAT
-538 AAETGATQ
+538 AAETGVVQ
-546 EAPIHEEPESE
+546 EAPANEEPESE

-578 KSPHEGEEDAAS
+578 KPQHEEEEGTAS
-590 VKETVVREREVIAEE
+590 VEETIVREREIIAEE
-605 PASVVSVASRAT
+605 PAPVVSVASRAT
-617 EGETSEDNFEEIDE
+617 ESGTSEDTFEEIDE
-631 TFISEEPVI
+631 TFTSEDPVI
-640 IPVMEEDAP
+640 IPVMEEEA
-649 SASSRKSSVKRKT
+649 SSTSSRKSSVKRKT

-702 DQVDDGYYDEIE
+702 DQADEYYDEIE
-714 VDGHTIAMSPIDVE
+714 ADGHTIAMSPIDVE
-728 QFNEDK
+728 QFNEEE
-734 PLSSSEED
+734 PLSASEED
-742 FSNQASSQETMISSA
+742 FSNQASLQENVVSSA
-757 AFDEDAVYA
+757 AFDEDAIYA
-766 GKNTDTAQAEIDYEA
+766 DNNTDTVQAEIDYEA
-781 EPASPIMGM
+781 EPVSPIMGM
-790 EDMGTANTSVAQQ
+790 EDMGTASTSVAQES
-803 NDDALQS
+803 DDALQS

-861 QLQHQVEMEAS
+861 QPQYQAEVQAG

-893 ERIVVPPIDVVGSDT
+893 ERIVVPPIDVVGNDATNS
-908 INGSSNEDLDTTL
+908 SSNKELGTTL

-926 DEESFAPSSGSAG
+926 DEEAFAPSSGSAG

-946 VSTELSGEYTA
+946 VSTELSEEYIA

-1024 QSVGKERGS
+1024 QSVGRERGS

-1047 IDVDYG
+1047 VDVDYG
-1053 EVNSNERGW
+1053 EANSNERGW

-1078 TVQGQG
+1078 TAQAQD
-1084 VEVDDDLVNEE
+1084 VEADDDLVDEE
-1095 ASAGNQHPMKRSVPK
+1095 ASAGNQRPMKRSVPK
-1110 DVKIAEEINNEMRL
+1110 DVKITEEINNEMRL

-1150 GMTAFLEEH
+1150 GMKAFLEEH

-1173 VGAGRFSFIDEE
+1173 VGAGQFSFIDEE

-1198 RVLRQASEKSGVT
+1198 RVLRQASEKSGVS

-1223 AHVAAQHGLQAV
+1223 AHIAAQHGLQAV

-1240 SGNQTAFYGSA
+1240 SGNQTAFYGSI
-1251 DDVLENIKPN
+1251 DDVLDNIKPN

>member
-1 MVRNKHEN
+1 
-9 RLDYKLN
+9 
-16 RFKFDG
+16 
-22 RLYSQMAYTK
+22 
-32 TKYLNTFF
+32 
-40 KVEKKTHNTDIAL
+40 
-53 KTRGHF
+53 

-123 LAFVCALLPIV
+123 LAFVCALLPII

-141 CFIIGF
+141 CFIIGL
-147 LAAALFACEV
+147 LAAVLFACEV
-157 FGKPILSRFLRS
+157 FGKPVLSRFLRS

-230 PIVLLIKM
+230 PLILLIKT
-238 VFFASETG
+238 VFFASEAG

-271 KRRFS
+271 KTRFS

-283 NDASGVAVLLDV
+283 NDAAGVAVLLDV

-303 ISKEEMEE
+303 VSNEEMEQ
-311 HAREAGVAIHGEDA
+311 HAREAGVEIHGEDA

-359 IAAFT
+359 IAALT

-398 VHFAVEEED
+398 VHFTAEEED
-407 SLRYKPSNIRTA
+407 SLRYKPSNVKTA
-419 TPVTAPAPS
+419 ASASAPASS
-428 EKTTTVPSQIAAE
+428 EKTAAAPSQIVSE
-441 ENAEQPVETQESFVR
+441 QNTEQPAEAQESFVR
-456 ETVEALQPGATGMG
+456 ESVEALQPGATGMG

-532 EQNAVV
+532 EQNAAAS
-538 AAETGATQ
+538 AAEAEAAQ
-546 EAPIHEEPESE
+546 EAPVHQEPESE

-578 KSPHEGEEDAAS
+578 KSQHEEGAGATSVEE
-590 VKETVVREREVIAEE
+590 TIVREQEVSAEE
-605 PASVVSVASRAT
+605 PAPVVSVASRAT
-617 EGETSEDNFEEIDE
+617 EAETSADNFEEIDE
-631 TFISEEPVI
+631 AFISEEPVI

-649 SASSRKSSVKRKT
+649 AAASRKSSVKRKT
-662 AAHRTHAKRNGIG
+662 ASHRAHTKRNGIG

-688 ASKVTHRHE
+688 ASKVAHRHE
-697 DELDV
+697 DEAEI
-702 DQVDDGYYDEIE
+702 DQFDDEYYDEVE
-714 VDGHTIAMSPIDVE
+714 ADGHTIAMSPIDVE
-728 QFNEDK
+728 QFNEEEVF
-734 PLSSSEED
+734 SASEEGVQD
-742 FSNQASSQETMISSA
+742 QASLQETTVSPA
-757 AFDEDAVYA
+757 LFDEDAIYA
-766 GKNTDTAQAEIDYEA
+766 DENVDAAQAEIDYETA
-781 EPASPIMGM
+781 PVSPIMGM
-790 EDMGTANTSVAQQ
+790 EDMGMASATVAQES
-803 NDDALQS
+803 DVSQS

-861 QLQHQVEMEAS
+861 QPQRQAETQSS

-878 KTPGLELPDFNTNDF
+878 KTPGLELPDFNTSDF
-893 ERIVVPPIDVVGSDT
+893 ERVVVPPIDVVGSDSSAS
-908 INGSSNEDLDTTL
+908 SSNEALGSTL
-921 TDLYV
+921 TDLRV
-926 DEESFAPSSGSAG
+926 DEEAFAPSSGSAG

-946 VSTELSGEYTA
+946 VSTELSEEYVA
-957 EDDYIE
+957 DNDYIE

-998 RFGKKKKA
+998 RFGKKKKS

-1024 QSVGKERGS
+1024 QSVGRERGS

-1047 IDVDYG
+1047 VDVDYG
-1053 EVNSNERGW
+1053 EPNPNDRGW

-1078 TVQGQG
+1078 TAQGQD
-1084 VEVDDDLVNEE
+1084 VEADGDFVDED
-1095 ASAGNQHPMKRSVPK
+1095 ASAGNQRPLKRSVPK
-1110 DVKIAEEINNEMRL
+1110 DVKITEEINNEMRL

-1150 GMTAFLEEH
+1150 GMKAFLEEH
-1159 QDELKGAIIVNLEG
+1159 QEELKGAIIVNLEG
-1173 VGAGRFSFIDEE
+1173 VGAGQFSFIDEE

-1198 RVLRQASEKSGVT
+1198 RVLRQASEKSGVS

-1240 SGNQTAFYGSA
+1240 TGNQTAFYGSI
-1251 DDVLENIKPN
+1251 DDVLDNIKPN

>member
-1 MVRNKHEN
+1 
-9 RLDYKLN
+9 
-16 RFKFDG
+16 
-22 RLYSQMAYTK
+22 
-32 TKYLNTFF
+32 
-40 KVEKKTHNTDIAL
+40 
-53 KTRGHF
+53 

-102 TIVEDV
+102 TVVEDV
-108 SCASNGNTVRAICFG
+108 SCASNGSTVRAICFG
-123 LAFVCALLPIV
+123 LAFVCALLPII
-134 FPVLSIP
+134 FSVLSIP
-141 CFIIGF
+141 CFIIGL
-147 LAAALFACEV
+147 LAAVLFACEV

-169 GVSQNV
+169 DVSQNV

-197 HYDSARVATEYQGII
+197 HYDSARVASEYQGII

-238 VFFASETG
+238 VLFASETG

-258 CVVLLALPLASII
+258 CVVILALPLISII
-271 KRRFS
+271 KTRFS

-303 ISKEEMEE
+303 VSKEEMEE
-311 HAREAGVAIHGEDA
+311 HAREAGVEIHGEDA

-398 VHFAVEEED
+398 VHFAVEED
-407 SLRYKPSNIRTA
+407 SLRYKPSN
-419 TPVTAPAPS
+419 V
-428 EKTTTVPSQIAAE
+428 KTTTPASTPASSE
-441 ENAEQPVETQESFVR
+441 EPTAPTQVTAGENVEQPVETQESFVR

-532 EQNAVV
+532 EQNAATAT
-538 AAETGATQ
+538 AAETGVVQ
-546 EAPIHEEPESE
+546 EAPANEEPESE

-578 KSPHEGEEDAAS
+578 KSQHEGEEGTAS
-590 VKETVVREREVIAEE
+590 VEETIVREREVIAEE
-605 PASVVSVASRAT
+605 PAPVVSVASRAT
-617 EGETSEDNFEEIDE
+617 ESETPEDTFEEVDE
-631 TFISEEPVI
+631 TFISEDPVI
-640 IPVMEEDAP
+640 IPVMEEDA
-649 SASSRKSSVKRKT
+649 SSVSSRKSSVKRKT

-702 DQVDDGYYDEIE
+702 DQADEYYDEVE
-714 VDGHTIAMSPIDVE
+714 ADGHTIAMSPIDVE
-728 QFNEDK
+728 QFNEEE
-734 PLSSSEED
+734 PLFASEED
-742 FSNQASSQETMISSA
+742 FSNQTSPQETVASSV
-757 AFDEDAVYA
+757 AFVEDAVYA
-766 GKNTDTAQAEIDYEA
+766 DKNTDTVQAEIDYEA
-781 EPASPIMGM
+781 EPVSPIMGM
-790 EDMGTANTSVAQQ
+790 EDMGTASTPVAQES
-803 NDDALQS
+803 DDALQS

-861 QLQHQVEMEAS
+861 QPQYQAEVQAG

-908 INGSSNEDLDTTL
+908 ANSSSNEELGTTL

-926 DEESFAPSSGSAG
+926 DEEAFAPSSGSAG

-946 VSTELSGEYTA
+946 VSTELSEEYIA

-1024 QSVGKERGS
+1024 QSVGRERGS

-1047 IDVDYG
+1047 VDVDYG
-1053 EVNSNERGW
+1053 EANSNERGW

-1078 TVQGQG
+1078 AAQAQD
-1084 VEVDDDLVNEE
+1084 VETDDDLVDEE
-1095 ASAGNQHPMKRSVPK
+1095 ASAGNQRPMKRSVPK
-1110 DVKIAEEINNEMRL
+1110 DVKITEEINNEMRL

-1150 GMTAFLEEH
+1150 GMKAFLEEH
-1159 QDELKGAIIVNLEG
+1159 QDELKGAIVVNLEG
-1173 VGAGRFSFIDEE
+1173 VGAGQFSFIDEE

-1198 RVLRQASEKSGVT
+1198 RVLRQASEKSGVS

-1223 AHVAAQHGLQAV
+1223 AHIAAQHGLQAV

-1240 SGNQTAFYGSA
+1240 SGNQTAFYGSI
-1251 DDVLENIKPN
+1251 DDVLDNIKPN

>member
-1 MVRNKHEN
+1 
-9 RLDYKLN
+9 
-16 RFKFDG
+16 
-22 RLYSQMAYTK
+22 
-32 TKYLNTFF
+32 
-40 KVEKKTHNTDIAL
+40 
-53 KTRGHF
+53 

-123 LAFVCALLPIV
+123 LAFVCVLLPII

-141 CFIIGF
+141 CFIIGL
-147 LAAALFACEV
+147 LAAVLFACEV

-183 ITNTNKRRKIILVT
+183 ITSTNKRRKIILVT

-225 TLAVA
+225 TLVVA
-230 PIVLLIKM
+230 PLVLLIKT
-238 VFFASETG
+238 VFFASEAG

-258 CVVLLALPLASII
+258 CAVLLALPLASII
-271 KRRFS
+271 KTRFS
-276 AYNDAAN
+276 SYDDAAN

-303 ISKEEMEE
+303 VSKEEMEE
-311 HAREAGVAIHGEDA
+311 RALEAGVEIHGEDA

-359 IAAFT
+359 IAALT

-398 VHFAVEEED
+398 VHFTAEEED
-407 SLRYKPSNIRTA
+407 SLRYKPSNVKTA
-419 TPVTAPAPS
+419 ASASAPASS
-428 EKTTTVPSQIAAE
+428 EKTAAAPSQIVSE
-441 ENAEQPVETQESFVR
+441 QNTEQPTEAQESFVR
-456 ETVEALQPGATGMG
+456 ESVEALQPGATGMG

-532 EQNAVV
+532 EQNAAAAP
-538 AAETGATQ
+538 AAEAGAAQ
-546 EAPIHEEPESE
+546 EAPAYQEPESE

-578 KSPHEGEEDAAS
+578 KSQHEDAEGAAP
-590 VKETVVREREVIAEE
+590 VAETIVREREVVAEE
-605 PASVVSVASRAT
+605 PAPVVPVASRAT
-617 EGETSEDNFEEIDE
+617 EGEAPEGNFEEIDE
-631 TFISEEPVI
+631 TSVAEEPVI
-640 IPVMEEDAP
+640 IPVMEEEAP
-649 SASSRKSSVKRKT
+649 STSSRKSSVKRKT
-662 AAHRTHAKRNGIG
+662 ASHRAHTKRNGIG

-697 DELDV
+697 DEAEI
-702 DQVDDGYYDEIE
+702 DQYDDEYYDEVE
-714 VDGHTIAMSPIDVE
+714 AEGHTIAMSPIDVE
-728 QFNEDK
+728 QFNEEEAF
-734 PLSSSEED
+734 SASEEGV
-742 FSNQASSQETMISSA
+742 SNQVSLQETTISPA
-757 AFDEDAVYA
+757 LFDEDAIYA
-766 GKNTDTAQAEIDYEA
+766 EENVDTAEAEVDYETA
-781 EPASPIMGM
+781 PVSPIMGM
-790 EDMGTANTSVAQQ
+790 EDMGMASATVAQES
-803 NDDALQS
+803 DASQS

-861 QLQHQVEMEAS
+861 QPQRQAETQSS

-878 KTPGLELPDFNTNDF
+878 KTPGLELPDFNTSDF
-893 ERIVVPPIDVVGSDT
+893 ERVAVPPIDVVGSNAAT
-908 INGSSNEDLDTTL
+908 SSSDETLGTTL
-921 TDLYV
+921 TDLRV
-926 DEESFAPSSGSAG
+926 DEEAFAPSSGSAG

-946 VSTELSGEYTA
+946 VSTELSEEYIA

-998 RFGKKKKA
+998 RFGKKKKS

-1024 QSVGKERGS
+1024 QSVGRERGS

-1047 IDVDYG
+1047 VDVDYG
-1053 EVNSNERGW
+1053 EPNPNDRGW

-1078 TVQGQG
+1078 TAQGQD
-1084 VEVDDDLVNEE
+1084 VEADGDFVDED
-1095 ASAGNQHPMKRSVPK
+1095 ASVGNQRSLKRSVPK
-1110 DVKIAEEINNEMRL
+1110 DVKITEEINNEMRL

-1150 GMTAFLEEH
+1150 GMKAFLEEH
-1159 QDELKGAIIVNLEG
+1159 QEELKGAIIVNLEG
-1173 VGAGRFSFIDEE
+1173 VGAGQFSFIDEE

-1198 RVLRQASEKSGVT
+1198 RVLRQASEKSGVS

-1240 SGNQTAFYGSA
+1240 TGNQTAFYGSI
-1251 DDVLENIKPN
+1251 DDVLDNIKPS

>member
-1 MVRNKHEN
+1 
-9 RLDYKLN
+9 
-16 RFKFDG
+16 
-22 RLYSQMAYTK
+22 
-32 TKYLNTFF
+32 
-40 KVEKKTHNTDIAL
+40 
-53 KTRGHF
+53 

-123 LAFVCALLPIV
+123 LAFVCALLPII

-141 CFIIGF
+141 CFIIGL

-157 FGKPILSRFLRS
+157 FGKPVLSRFLRS

-230 PIVLLIKM
+230 PLVLLIKT
-238 VFFASETG
+238 VFFASEAG

-271 KRRFS
+271 KTRFS

-283 NDASGVAVLLDV
+283 NDAAGVAVLLDV

-303 ISKEEMEE
+303 VSNEEMEQ
-311 HAREAGVAIHGEDA
+311 HAREAGVEIHGEDA

-359 IAAFT
+359 IAALT

-398 VHFAVEEED
+398 VHFTAEEED
-407 SLRYKPSNIRTA
+407 SLRYTPGNAKAA
-419 TPVTAPAPS
+419 TPVSTSESS
-428 EKTTTVPSQIAAE
+428 EKTAATPSQTAVE
-441 ENAEQPVETQESFVR
+441 QNTEQPAEMQESFVR
-456 ETVEALQPGATGMG
+456 ESVEALQPGATGMG

-532 EQNAVV
+532 EQNAATATV
-538 AAETGATQ
+538 AEAGAAQAGAAQ
-546 EAPIHEEPESE
+546 EAPAYQEPESE

-578 KSPHEGEEDAAS
+578 KSQHEDAEGAAP
-590 VKETVVREREVIAEE
+590 VEKTIVREREVVAEE
-605 PASVVSVASRAT
+605 PAPVVSVASRVT
-617 EGETSEDNFEEIDE
+617 EGEVPEGNFEEIDE
-631 TFISEEPVI
+631 TFVTEEPVI
-640 IPVMEEDAP
+640 IPVMEEEAP

-662 AAHRTHAKRNGIG
+662 ASHRAHTKRNGIG

-697 DELDV
+697 DE
-702 DQVDDGYYDEIE
+702 
-714 VDGHTIAMSPIDVE
+714 
-728 QFNEDK
+728 
-734 PLSSSEED
+734 
-742 FSNQASSQETMISSA
+742 
-757 AFDEDAVYA
+757 
-766 GKNTDTAQAEIDYEA
+766 AEIDYETA
-781 EPASPIMGM
+781 PVSPIMGM
-790 EDMGTANTSVAQQ
+790 EGMGTASTSVAQES
-803 NDDALQS
+803 NDVSQS

-861 QLQHQVEMEAS
+861 QPQRQAEAQAS

-878 KTPGLELPDFNTNDF
+878 KTPGLELPDFNTSDF
-893 ERIVVPPIDVVGSDT
+893 ERITVPPIDVIGSNAAT
-908 INGSSNEDLDTTL
+908 SSSNETLGTTL

-946 VSTELSGEYTA
+946 VSTELSEEYIA

-998 RFGKKKKA
+998 RFGKKKKS
-1006 QDEQSVREWVDV
+1006 QDEQSVREWVNV

-1024 QSVGKERGS
+1024 QSVGRERGS

-1053 EVNSNERGW
+1053 EPNPNDRGW

-1078 TVQGQG
+1078 TAQGQD
-1084 VEVDDDLVNEE
+1084 VEADGDFVDEE
-1095 ASAGNQHPMKRSVPK
+1095 ASAGNQRPLKRSVPK
-1110 DVKIAEEINNEMRL
+1110 DVKITEEINNEMRL

-1159 QDELKGAIIVNLEG
+1159 QEELKGAIIVNLEG
-1173 VGAGRFSFIDEE
+1173 VGAGQFSFIEEE

-1198 RVLRQASEKSGVT
+1198 RVLRQASEKSGVS

-1240 SGNQTAFYGSA
+1240 SGNQTAFYGSI
-1251 DDVLENIKPN
+1251 DDVLENIKPS

>member
-1 MVRNKHEN
+1 
-9 RLDYKLN
+9 
-16 RFKFDG
+16 
-22 RLYSQMAYTK
+22 
-32 TKYLNTFF
+32 
-40 KVEKKTHNTDIAL
+40 
-53 KTRGHF
+53 

-123 LAFVCALLPIV
+123 LAFVCVLLPII

-141 CFIIGF
+141 CFIIGL
-147 LAAALFACEV
+147 LAAVLFACEV

-183 ITNTNKRRKIILVT
+183 ITSTNKRRKIILVT

-225 TLAVA
+225 TLVVA
-230 PIVLLIKM
+230 PLVLLIKT
-238 VFFASETG
+238 VFFASEAG

-258 CVVLLALPLASII
+258 CAVLLALPLASII
-271 KRRFS
+271 KTRFS

-283 NDASGVAVLLDV
+283 NDAAGVAVLLDV

-303 ISKEEMEE
+303 VSNEEMEE
-311 HAREAGVAIHGEDA
+311 HAREAGVEIHGEDA

-359 IAAFT
+359 IAALT

-385 GLEDTAEEAAAAA
+385 GLEDIAEEAAAAA
-398 VHFAVEEED
+398 VHFTAEEED
-407 SLRYKPSNIRTA
+407 SLRYKPSNVKAA
-419 TPVTAPAPS
+419 TPVSASEPS
-428 EKTTTVPSQIAAE
+428 EKITAAPSQTAAE
-441 ENAEQPVETQESFVR
+441 QNTEQPAEMQESFVR
-456 ETVEALQPGATGMG
+456 ESVEALQPGATGMG

-532 EQNAVV
+532 EQNAAAAP
-538 AAETGATQ
+538 AAEAGAAQ
-546 EAPIHEEPESE
+546 EAPAYQEPESE

-578 KSPHEGEEDAAS
+578 KSQHEDAEGAAP
-590 VKETVVREREVIAEE
+590 VAETIVREREVVAEE
-605 PASVVSVASRAT
+605 PAPVVPVASRAT
-617 EGETSEDNFEEIDE
+617 EGEAPEGNFEEIDE
-631 TFISEEPVI
+631 TSVAEEPVI
-640 IPVMEEDAP
+640 IPVMEEEAP
-649 SASSRKSSVKRKT
+649 STSSRKSSVKRKT
-662 AAHRTHAKRNGIG
+662 ASHRAHTKRNGIG

-697 DELDV
+697 DEAEI
-702 DQVDDGYYDEIE
+702 DQYDDEYYDEVE
-714 VDGHTIAMSPIDVE
+714 AEGHTIAMSPIDVE
-728 QFNEDK
+728 QFNEEEVF
-734 PLSSSEED
+734 SASEEGV
-742 FSNQASSQETMISSA
+742 SNQVSLQETTISPA
-757 AFDEDAVYA
+757 LFDEDAIY
-766 GKNTDTAQAEIDYEA
+766 TDENVDAAQAEIDYETA
-781 EPASPIMGM
+781 PVSPIMGM
-790 EDMGTANTSVAQQ
+790 EDMGMASATVAQES
-803 NDDALQS
+803 DASQS

-861 QLQHQVEMEAS
+861 QPQRQAETQSS

-878 KTPGLELPDFNTNDF
+878 KTPGLELPDFNTSDF
-893 ERIVVPPIDVVGSDT
+893 ERVAVPPIDVVGSDSSAS
-908 INGSSNEDLDTTL
+908 SSNEALGSTL
-921 TDLYV
+921 TDLRV
-926 DEESFAPSSGSAG
+926 DEEAFAPSSGSAG

-946 VSTELSGEYTA
+946 VSTELSEEYVA
-957 EDDYIE
+957 DNDYIE

-998 RFGKKKKA
+998 RFGKKKKS

-1024 QSVGKERGS
+1024 QSVGRERGS

-1047 IDVDYG
+1047 VDVDYG
-1053 EVNSNERGW
+1053 EPNPNDRGW

-1078 TVQGQG
+1078 TAQGQD
-1084 VEVDDDLVNEE
+1084 VEADDDFVDEE
-1095 ASAGNQHPMKRSVPK
+1095 ASAGNQRPLKRSVPK
-1110 DVKIAEEINNEMRL
+1110 DVKITEEINNEMRL

-1150 GMTAFLEEH
+1150 GMKAFLEEH
-1159 QDELKGAIIVNLEG
+1159 QEELKGAIIVNLEG
-1173 VGAGRFSFIDEE
+1173 VGAGQFSFIDEE

-1198 RVLRQASEKSGVT
+1198 RVLRQASEKSGVS

-1240 SGNQTAFYGSA
+1240 TGNQTAFYGSI
-1251 DDVLENIKPN
+1251 DDVLDNIKPN

>member
-1 MVRNKHEN
+1 
-9 RLDYKLN
+9 
-16 RFKFDG
+16 
-22 RLYSQMAYTK
+22 
-32 TKYLNTFF
+32 
-40 KVEKKTHNTDIAL
+40 
-53 KTRGHF
+53 

-102 TIVEDV
+102 TVVEDV
-108 SCASNGNTVRAICFG
+108 SCASNGSTVRAICFG
-123 LAFVCALLPIV
+123 LAFVCALLPII
-134 FPVLSIP
+134 FSVLSIP

-147 LAAALFACEV
+147 LAAVLFACEV

-197 HYDSARVATEYQGII
+197 HYDSARVASEYQGII

-225 TLAVA
+225 ALAVA

-238 VFFASETG
+238 VLFASETG

-258 CVVLLALPLASII
+258 CVVILALPLVSII
-271 KRRFS
+271 KTRFS

-303 ISKEEMEE
+303 VSKEEMEE
-311 HAREAGVAIHGEDA
+311 HAREAGVEIHGEDA

-335 VEVTYQARE
+335 VEVTYQTRE

-407 SLRYKPSNIRTA
+407 SLRYKPSNVKAT
-419 TPVTAPAPS
+419 TPVSAPASSEKPTAPTQVTAG
-428 EKTTTVPSQIAAE
+428 
-441 ENAEQPVETQESFVR
+441 ENVEQPAETQESFVR

-532 EQNAVV
+532 EQNAATAA
-538 AAETGATQ
+538 AAETGVVQ
-546 EAPIHEEPESE
+546 EAPANEEPESE

-578 KSPHEGEEDAAS
+578 KSPHEEEEGTAS
-590 VKETVVREREVIAEE
+590 VEETIVRERESIAEA
-605 PASVVSVASRAT
+605 PTPVVSVASRAT
-617 EGETSEDNFEEIDE
+617 ESETPEDTFEEIDE
-631 TFISEEPVI
+631 TFISEDPVI
-640 IPVMEEDAP
+640 IPVMEEDVS

-697 DELDV
+697 NELDV
-702 DQVDDGYYDEIE
+702 DQADEYYDEIE
-714 VDGHTIAMSPIDVE
+714 ADGHTVSMSPIDVE
-728 QFNEDK
+728 QFNEEE
-734 PLSSSEED
+734 PLSASEEG
-742 FSNQASSQETMISSA
+742 FSNQISPQETMVSSA
-757 AFDEDAVYA
+757 AFVEDAVYA
-766 GKNTDTAQAEIDYEA
+766 DKNMDTVQAEIDYEA
-781 EPASPIMGM
+781 EPVSPIMGM
-790 EDMGTANTSVAQQ
+790 EDMGTASTPVAQES
-803 NDDALQS
+803 DDVLQP

-861 QLQHQVEMEAS
+861 QPQYQAEVQS
-872 EQRTLF
+872 GEQRTLF

-908 INGSSNEDLDTTL
+908 TNNSSNEELGTTL

-926 DEESFAPSSGSAG
+926 DEEAFAPSSGSAG

-946 VSTELSGEYTA
+946 VSTELSEEYIA

-1047 IDVDYG
+1047 VDVDYG
-1053 EVNSNERGW
+1053 EANSNERGW

-1078 TVQGQG
+1078 AAQAQD
-1084 VEVDDDLVNEE
+1084 VEADADLVDEE
-1095 ASAGNQHPMKRSVPK
+1095 ASAGTQRPMKRAVPK
-1110 DVKIAEEINNEMRL
+1110 DVKITEEINNEMRL

-1150 GMTAFLEEH
+1150 GMKAFLEEH

-1173 VGAGRFSFIDEE
+1173 VGAGQFSFIDEE

-1198 RVLRQASEKSGVT
+1198 RVLRQASEKSGVS

-1223 AHVAAQHGLQAV
+1223 AHIAAQHGLQAV

-1240 SGNQTAFYGSA
+1240 SGNQTAFYGSI
-1251 DDVLENIKPN
+1251 DDVLDNIKPN

>member
-1 MVRNKHEN
+1 
-9 RLDYKLN
+9 
-16 RFKFDG
+16 
-22 RLYSQMAYTK
+22 
-32 TKYLNTFF
+32 
-40 KVEKKTHNTDIAL
+40 
-53 KTRGHF
+53 

-108 SCASNGNTVRAICFG
+108 SCASNGNTVRLICFG
-123 LAFVCALLPIV
+123 LAFVCALLSIIL
-134 FPVLSIP
+134 PVLSIP
-141 CFIIGF
+141 CFIIGL
-147 LAAALFACEV
+147 LAAVLFACEV

-183 ITNTNKRRKIILVT
+183 ITSTNKRRKIILVT

-225 TLAVA
+225 TLVVA
-230 PIVLLIKM
+230 PLVLLIKT
-238 VFFASETG
+238 VFFASEAD

-258 CVVLLALPLASII
+258 CAVLLALPLASII
-271 KRRFS
+271 KTRFS

-283 NDASGVAVLLDV
+283 NDAAGVAVLLDV

-303 ISKEEMEE
+303 VSNEEMEE
-311 HAREAGVAIHGEDA
+311 HAREAGVEIHGEDA

-359 IAAFT
+359 IAALT

-398 VHFAVEEED
+398 VHFTAEEED
-407 SLRYKPSNIRTA
+407 SLRYKPSNVKAA
-419 TPVTAPAPS
+419 TPVSASEPS
-428 EKTTTVPSQIAAE
+428 EKITAAPSQTAVE
-441 ENAEQPVETQESFVR
+441 QNTEQPAEMQESFVR
-456 ETVEALQPGATGMG
+456 ESVEALQPGATGMG

-532 EQNAVV
+532 EQNA
-538 AAETGATQ
+538 AA
-546 EAPIHEEPESE
+546 AP
-557 LAKRVAALRQE
+557 AALRQE

-578 KSPHEGEEDAAS
+578 KSQHEDAEGAAP
-590 VKETVVREREVIAEE
+590 VAETIVREREVVAEE
-605 PASVVSVASRAT
+605 PAPVVPVASRAT
-617 EGETSEDNFEEIDE
+617 EAETSADNFEEIDE
-631 TFISEEPVI
+631 AFISEEPVI

-649 SASSRKSSVKRKT
+649 AAASRKSSVKRKT
-662 AAHRTHAKRNGIG
+662 ASHRAHTKRNGIG

-697 DELDV
+697 DEAEI
-702 DQVDDGYYDEIE
+702 DQFDDEYYDEVE
-714 VDGHTIAMSPIDVE
+714 ADGHTIAMSPIDVE
-728 QFNEDK
+728 QFNEEEVF
-734 PLSSSEED
+734 SASEEGVQD
-742 FSNQASSQETMISSA
+742 QASLQETTVSPA
-757 AFDEDAVYA
+757 LFDEDAIY
-766 GKNTDTAQAEIDYEA
+766 TDENVDAAQAEIDYETA
-781 EPASPIMGM
+781 PVSPIMGM
-790 EDMGTANTSVAQQ
+790 EDMGMASATVAQES
-803 NDDALQS
+803 DASQS

-861 QLQHQVEMEAS
+861 QPQRQAETQSS

-878 KTPGLELPDFNTNDF
+878 KTPGLELPDFNTSDF
-893 ERIVVPPIDVVGSDT
+893 ERVAVPPIDVVGSDSSAS
-908 INGSSNEDLDTTL
+908 SSNEALGSTL
-921 TDLYV
+921 TDLRV
-926 DEESFAPSSGSAG
+926 DEEAFAPSSGSAG

-946 VSTELSGEYTA
+946 VSTELSEEYVA
-957 EDDYIE
+957 DNDYIE

-998 RFGKKKKA
+998 RFGKKKKS

-1024 QSVGKERGS
+1024 QSVGRERGS

-1047 IDVDYG
+1047 VDVDYG
-1053 EVNSNERGW
+1053 EPNPNDRGW

-1078 TVQGQG
+1078 TAQGQD
-1084 VEVDDDLVNEE
+1084 VEADGDFVDED
-1095 ASAGNQHPMKRSVPK
+1095 ASAGNQRPLKRSVPK
-1110 DVKIAEEINNEMRL
+1110 DVKITEEINNEMRL

-1150 GMTAFLEEH
+1150 GMKAFLEEH
-1159 QDELKGAIIVNLEG
+1159 QEELKGAIIVNLEG
-1173 VGAGRFSFIDEE
+1173 VGAGQFSFIDEE

-1198 RVLRQASEKSGVT
+1198 RVLRQASEKSGVS

-1240 SGNQTAFYGSA
+1240 TGNQTAFYGSI
-1251 DDVLENIKPN
+1251 DDVLDNIKPN

>member
-1 MVRNKHEN
+1 
-9 RLDYKLN
+9 
-16 RFKFDG
+16 
-22 RLYSQMAYTK
+22 
-32 TKYLNTFF
+32 
-40 KVEKKTHNTDIAL
+40 
-53 KTRGHF
+53 

-123 LAFVCALLPIV
+123 LAFVCVLLPII

-141 CFIIGF
+141 CFIIGL
-147 LAAALFACEV
+147 LAAVLFACEV

-225 TLAVA
+225 TLVVA
-230 PIVLLIKM
+230 PLVLLIKT
-238 VFFASETG
+238 VFFASEAG

-258 CVVLLALPLASII
+258 CVVILALPLASII
-271 KRRFS
+271 KTRFS

-303 ISKEEMEE
+303 VSKEEMEE
-311 HAREAGVAIHGEDA
+311 RALEAGVEIHGEDA

-359 IAAFT
+359 IAALT

-407 SLRYKPSNIRTA
+407 SLRYKPSNVKTA
-419 TPVTAPAPS
+419 ASASAPASS
-428 EKTTTVPSQIAAE
+428 EKTAAAPSQIVSE
-441 ENAEQPVETQESFVR
+441 QNTEQPAEAQESFVR
-456 ETVEALQPGATGMG
+456 ESVEALQPGATGMG

-532 EQNAVV
+532 EQNAAAS
-538 AAETGATQ
+538 AAEAEAAQ
-546 EAPIHEEPESE
+546 EAPVHQEPESE

-578 KSPHEGEEDAAS
+578 KSQHEEGAGATSVEE
-590 VKETVVREREVIAEE
+590 TIVREQEVSAEE
-605 PASVVSVASRAT
+605 PAPVVSVASRAT
-617 EGETSEDNFEEIDE
+617 EAETSADNFEEIDE
-631 TFISEEPVI
+631 AFISEEPII

-649 SASSRKSSVKRKT
+649 AAASRKSSVKRKT
-662 AAHRTHAKRNGIG
+662 ASHRAHTKRNGIG

-688 ASKVTHRHE
+688 ASKVAHRHE
-697 DELDV
+697 DEAEI
-702 DQVDDGYYDEIE
+702 DQFDDEYYDEVE
-714 VDGHTIAMSPIDVE
+714 AEGHTIAMSPIDVE
-728 QFNEDK
+728 QFNEEETF
-734 PLSSSEED
+734 SASEEGI
-742 FSNQASSQETMISSA
+742 SSQVSLQETTVSPA
-757 AFDEDAVYA
+757 LFDEDAVYA
-766 GKNTDTAQAEIDYEA
+766 EENVDTAEAEIDYETA
-781 EPASPIMGM
+781 PVSPIMGM
-790 EDMGTANTSVAQQ
+790 EGMGTASTSVAQES
-803 NDDALQS
+803 NDASQS

-861 QLQHQVEMEAS
+861 QPQRQAEAQAS

-878 KTPGLELPDFNTNDF
+878 KTPGLELPDFNTSDF
-893 ERIVVPPIDVVGSDT
+893 ERITVPPIDVIGSNAAT
-908 INGSSNEDLDTTL
+908 GSSNETLGTTL

-926 DEESFAPSSGSAG
+926 DEESFVPSSGSAG

-946 VSTELSGEYTA
+946 VSTELSEEYIA

-998 RFGKKKKA
+998 RFGKKKKS
-1006 QDEQSVREWVDV
+1006 QDEQSVREWVNV

-1024 QSVGKERGS
+1024 QSVGRERGS

-1053 EVNSNERGW
+1053 EPNPNDRGW

-1078 TVQGQG
+1078 TAQGQD
-1084 VEVDDDLVNEE
+1084 VEADGDFVDEE
-1095 ASAGNQHPMKRSVPK
+1095 ASAGNQRPLKRSVPK
-1110 DVKIAEEINNEMRL
+1110 DVKITEEINNEMRL

-1159 QDELKGAIIVNLEG
+1159 QEELKGAIIVNLEG
-1173 VGAGRFSFIDEE
+1173 VGAGQFSFIEEE

-1198 RVLRQASEKSGVT
+1198 RVLRQASEKSGVS
-1211 FATNKLLSRNTS
+1211 FVTNKLLSRNTS

-1240 SGNQTAFYGSA
+1240 SGNQTAFYGSI
-1251 DDVLENIKPN
+1251 DDVLENIKPS

>member
-1 MVRNKHEN
+1 M
-9 RLDYKLN
+9 
-16 RFKFDG
+16 
-22 RLYSQMAYTK
+22 
-32 TKYLNTFF
+32 
-40 KVEKKTHNTDIAL
+40 TD
-53 KTRGHF
+53 
-59 MTNMMDDIAHL
+59 MMDDIAHL

-123 LAFVCALLPIV
+123 LAFVCALLPII
-134 FPVLSIP
+134 FPALAIP
-141 CFIIGF
+141 GFIIGF

-225 TLAVA
+225 TLVVA
-230 PIVLLIKM
+230 PLVLLIKA
-238 VFFASETG
+238 VFFASEAG

-258 CVVLLALPLASII
+258 CVVILALPLASII
-271 KRRFS
+271 KTRFS

-303 ISKEEMEE
+303 VSKEEMEE
-311 HAREAGVAIHGEDA
+311 RAREAGVEVHGEDA

-344 NRMTPEESLAAAKAA
+344 SRMTPEESLAAAKAA
-359 IAAFT
+359 IAALT

-407 SLRYKPSNIRTA
+407 PLRYKPSNMKSA
-419 TPVTAPAPS
+419 ASASTPASS
-428 EKTTTVPSQIAAE
+428 EKATTAPSQIASE
-441 ENAEQPVETQESFVR
+441 QNTEQPAETQESFVR
-456 ETVEALQPGATGMG
+456 ESVEALQPGATGMG

-521 NAAPTIAERLA
+521 NAGPTIAERLA
-532 EQNAVV
+532 EQNAVAAT
-538 AAETGATQ
+538 AAEAGAVQ
-546 EAPIHEEPESE
+546 EEPVYQEPESE

-578 KSPHEGEEDAAS
+578 RSPHEAEEGVAPAE
-590 VKETVVREREVIAEE
+590 ETIVREQEVIAEKPT
-605 PASVVSVASRAT
+605 PAVSVASRAT
-617 EGETSEDNFEEIDE
+617 EGEKLEDNFEEVDE

-649 SASSRKSSVKRKT
+649 APVSRKSSVKRKT
-662 AAHRTHAKRNGIG
+662 ASHRAHTKRNGIG

-697 DELDV
+697 DESEIDQPV
-702 DQVDDGYYDEIE
+702 DEYYDEVE
-714 VDGHTIAMSPIDVE
+714 VDGRTIAMSPIDVE
-728 QFNEDK
+728 QFNE
-734 PLSSSEED
+734 EEV
-742 FSNQASSQETMISSA
+742 FSAAEEGSSNQVSLQETTISPA
-757 AFDEDAVYA
+757 VFDEDAIYA
-766 GKNTDTAQAEIDYEA
+766 EESIDSTQAEIDYETA
-781 EPASPIMGM
+781 PVSPIMGM
-790 EDMGTANTSVAQQ
+790 EDMGTASTSVAQES
-803 NDDALQS
+803 DDASQS

-837 AVDDEKTMPQ
+837 AADDEKTMPQ

-861 QLQHQVEMEAS
+861 QPQRQTETQAS

-878 KTPGLELPDFNTNDF
+878 KTPGLELPDFNTSDF
-893 ERIVVPPIDVVGSDT
+893 ERITVPPIDVVGSDT
-908 INGSSNEDLDTTL
+908 ATSSSNETLGTTL

-926 DEESFAPSSGSAG
+926 DEDAFAPSSGSAG

-946 VSTELSGEYTA
+946 VGTELSEEYVT

-998 RFGKKKKA
+998 RFGKKKKS

-1024 QSVGKERGS
+1024 QSVGRERGS

-1053 EVNSNERGW
+1053 EPNSNDRGW

-1078 TVQGQG
+1078 TAQGQD
-1084 VEVDDDLVNEE
+1084 VEADGDFVDEE
-1095 ASAGNQHPMKRSVPK
+1095 TSTENQRPLKRSVPK
-1110 DVKIAEEINNEMRL
+1110 DVKITEEINNEMRL

-1159 QDELKGAIIVNLEG
+1159 REELKGAIIVNLEG
-1173 VGAGRFSFIDEE
+1173 VGAGQFSFIDEE

-1198 RVLRQASEKSGVT
+1198 RVLRQASEKSGVA

-1223 AHVAAQHGLQAV
+1223 AHIAAQHGLQAV

-1240 SGNQTAFYGSA
+1240 TGNQTAFYGSI

>member
-1 MVRNKHEN
+1 
-9 RLDYKLN
+9 
-16 RFKFDG
+16 
-22 RLYSQMAYTK
+22 
-32 TKYLNTFF
+32 
-40 KVEKKTHNTDIAL
+40 
-53 KTRGHF
+53 

-123 LAFVCALLPIV
+123 LAFVCALLPII

-141 CFIIGF
+141 CFIIGL
-147 LAAALFACEV
+147 LAAVLFACEV
-157 FGKPILSRFLRS
+157 FGKPVLSRFLRS

-230 PIVLLIKM
+230 PLILLIKT
-238 VFFASETG
+238 VFFASEAG

-271 KRRFS
+271 KSRFS

-283 NDASGVAVLLDV
+283 NDAAGVAVLLDV

-303 ISKEEMEE
+303 VSNEEMEQ
-311 HAREAGVAIHGEDA
+311 HAREAGVEIHGEDA

-359 IAAFT
+359 IAALT

-372 PLSDISSKLVQHG
+372 PLSDISSRLVQHG

-398 VHFAVEEED
+398 VHFTAEEED
-407 SLRYKPSNIRTA
+407 SLRYTPGNAKAA
-419 TPVTAPAPS
+419 TPVSTSESS
-428 EKTTTVPSQIAAE
+428 EKTAATPSQTAAE
-441 ENAEQPVETQESFVR
+441 QNTEQPAEMQESFVR
-456 ETVEALQPGATGMG
+456 ESVEALQPGATGMG

-532 EQNAVV
+532 EQNAATATV
-538 AAETGATQ
+538 AEAGAAQAGAAQ
-546 EAPIHEEPESE
+546 EAPAYQEPESE

-578 KSPHEGEEDAAS
+578 KSQHEDAEGAAP
-590 VKETVVREREVIAEE
+590 VEKTIVREREVVAEE
-605 PASVVSVASRAT
+605 PAPVVSVASRVT
-617 EGETSEDNFEEIDE
+617 EGEVPEGNFEEIDE
-631 TFISEEPVI
+631 TFVTEEPVI
-640 IPVMEEDAP
+640 IPVMEEEAP

-662 AAHRTHAKRNGIG
+662 ASHRAHTKRNGIG

-697 DELDV
+697 DE
-702 DQVDDGYYDEIE
+702 
-714 VDGHTIAMSPIDVE
+714 
-728 QFNEDK
+728 
-734 PLSSSEED
+734 
-742 FSNQASSQETMISSA
+742 
-757 AFDEDAVYA
+757 
-766 GKNTDTAQAEIDYEA
+766 AEIDYETA
-781 EPASPIMGM
+781 PVSPIMGM
-790 EDMGTANTSVAQQ
+790 EGMGTASTSVAQES
-803 NDDALQS
+803 NDASQS

-861 QLQHQVEMEAS
+861 QPQRQAEAQAS

-878 KTPGLELPDFNTNDF
+878 KTPGLELPDFNTSDF
-893 ERIVVPPIDVVGSDT
+893 ERITVPPIDAIGSNAAT
-908 INGSSNEDLDTTL
+908 SSSNETLGTTL

-946 VSTELSGEYTA
+946 VSTELSEEYIA

-998 RFGKKKKA
+998 RFGKKKKS
-1006 QDEQSVREWVDV
+1006 QDEQSVREWVNV

-1024 QSVGKERGS
+1024 QSVGRERGS

-1053 EVNSNERGW
+1053 EPNPNDRGW

-1078 TVQGQG
+1078 TAQGQD
-1084 VEVDDDLVNEE
+1084 VEADGDFVDEE
-1095 ASAGNQHPMKRSVPK
+1095 ASAGNQRPLKRSVPK
-1110 DVKIAEEINNEMRL
+1110 DVKITEEINNEMRL

-1159 QDELKGAIIVNLEG
+1159 QEELKGAIIVNLEG
-1173 VGAGRFSFIDEE
+1173 VGAGQFSFIEEE

-1198 RVLRQASEKSGVT
+1198 RVLRQASEKSGVS

-1240 SGNQTAFYGSA
+1240 SGNQTAFYGSI
-1251 DDVLENIKPN
+1251 DDVLENIKPS

>member
-1 MVRNKHEN
+1 M
-9 RLDYKLN
+9 
-16 RFKFDG
+16 
-22 RLYSQMAYTK
+22 
-32 TKYLNTFF
+32 
-40 KVEKKTHNTDIAL
+40 TD
-53 KTRGHF
+53 
-59 MTNMMDDIAHL
+59 MMDDIAHL

-123 LAFVCALLPIV
+123 LAFVCALLPII

-141 CFIIGF
+141 GFIIGF

-225 TLAVA
+225 TLVVA
-230 PIVLLIKM
+230 PLVLLIKA
-238 VFFASETG
+238 VFFASEAG

-258 CVVLLALPLASII
+258 CVVILALPLASII
-271 KRRFS
+271 KTRFS

-303 ISKEEMEE
+303 VSKEEMEE
-311 HAREAGVAIHGEDA
+311 RAREAGVEVHGEDA

-344 NRMTPEESLAAAKAA
+344 SRMTPEESLAAAKAA
-359 IAAFT
+359 IAALT

-407 SLRYKPSNIRTA
+407 PLRYKPSNMKSA
-419 TPVTAPAPS
+419 ASASTPASS
-428 EKTTTVPSQIAAE
+428 EKATTAPSQIASE
-441 ENAEQPVETQESFVR
+441 QNTEQPAETQESFVR
-456 ETVEALQPGATGMG
+456 ESVEALQPGATGMG

-521 NAAPTIAERLA
+521 NAGPTIAERLA
-532 EQNAVV
+532 EQNAVAAT
-538 AAETGATQ
+538 AAEAEAVQ
-546 EAPIHEEPESE
+546 EEPVYQEPESE

-578 KSPHEGEEDAAS
+578 RSPHEAEEGVAPAE
-590 VKETVVREREVIAEE
+590 ETIVREQEVIAEKPT
-605 PASVVSVASRAT
+605 PAVSVASRAT
-617 EGETSEDNFEEIDE
+617 EGEKLEDNFEEVDE

-649 SASSRKSSVKRKT
+649 APVSRKSSVKRKT
-662 AAHRTHAKRNGIG
+662 ASHRAHTKRNGIG

-697 DELDV
+697 DESEIDQPV
-702 DQVDDGYYDEIE
+702 DEYYDEVE
-714 VDGHTIAMSPIDVE
+714 VDGRTIAMSPIDVE
-728 QFNEDK
+728 QFNE
-734 PLSSSEED
+734 EEV
-742 FSNQASSQETMISSA
+742 FSAAEEGSSNQVSLQETTISPA
-757 AFDEDAVYA
+757 VFDEDAIYA
-766 GKNTDTAQAEIDYEA
+766 EESIDSTQAEIDYETA
-781 EPASPIMGM
+781 PVSPIMGM
-790 EDMGTANTSVAQQ
+790 EDMGTASTSVAQES
-803 NDDALQS
+803 DDASQS

-837 AVDDEKTMPQ
+837 AADDEKTMPQ

-861 QLQHQVEMEAS
+861 QPQRQTETQAS

-878 KTPGLELPDFNTNDF
+878 KTPGLELPDFNTSDF
-893 ERIVVPPIDVVGSDT
+893 ERITVPPIDVVGSDT
-908 INGSSNEDLDTTL
+908 ATSSSNETLGTTL

-926 DEESFAPSSGSAG
+926 DEDAFAPSSGSAG

-946 VSTELSGEYTA
+946 VGTELSEEYVT

-998 RFGKKKKA
+998 RFGKKKKS

-1024 QSVGKERGS
+1024 QSVGRERGS

-1053 EVNSNERGW
+1053 EPNSNDRGW

-1078 TVQGQG
+1078 TAQGQD
-1084 VEVDDDLVNEE
+1084 VEADGDFVDEE
-1095 ASAGNQHPMKRSVPK
+1095 TSTENQRPLKRSVPK
-1110 DVKIAEEINNEMRL
+1110 DVKITEEINNEMRL

-1159 QDELKGAIIVNLEG
+1159 REELKGAIIVNLEG
-1173 VGAGRFSFIDEE
+1173 VGAGQFSFIDEE

-1198 RVLRQASEKSGVT
+1198 RVLRQASEKSGVA

-1223 AHVAAQHGLQAV
+1223 AYIAAQHGLQAV

-1240 SGNQTAFYGSA
+1240 TGNQTAFYGSI